1 MSSLGIGEN
10 DPSKLNESIE
20 TLLTQAIQSNAE
32 ALDPSIPAILA
43 GHLSVDSAKT
53 SSEISMML
61 GKDYVLLK
69 SSIAL
74 PQFDYVALGHIHRHQ
89 ELNIAPRVV
98 YPGSLQRIDFG
109 EEKDTKGF
117 CVIDLDPSE
126 SPGKREQSYK
136 FVEVNARKFLTIK
149 STITE
154 SDSNPT
160 QTVINEITN
169 YDVREAIVQVLIDTP
184 ASKYQEIDERLIRTS
199 LEESHLV
206 ATIRKN
212 LISESRNR
220 LGKNFSEK
228 IEPLEALETY
238 LTERGV
244 TGEKR
249 EILLNKGKLLIS
261 EHSQSNTL

>member
-1 MSSLGIGEN
+1 MSSLGIGDN
-10 DPSKLNESIE
+10 NPSQLNESIE
-20 TLLTQAIQSNAE
+20 TLLTQAIQANAE
-32 ALDPSIPAILA
+32 ALDPSIPAVLS

-53 SSEISMML
+53 SSETSMML
-61 GKDYVLLK
+61 GKDYLLLK

-89 ELNIAPRVV
+89 ELNLSPRVV

-117 CVIDLDPSE
+117 CVIDIDPTE
-126 SPGKREQSYK
+126 SPGKRERSYK

-149 STITE
+149 STI
-154 SDSNPT
+154 SDEDPNPT
-160 QTVINEITN
+160 QTIISEIAN
-169 YDVREAIVQVLIDTP
+169 HNVQEAIIQVLIDTP
-184 ASKYQEIDERLIRTS
+184 ASKYQDIDEKLIRGA
-199 LEESHLV
+199 LEESHFV
-206 ATIRKN
+206 ATVRKN

-220 LGKNFSEK
+220 LGKDISEK

-244 TGEKR
+244 TGKKR
-249 EILLNKGKLLIS
+249 EQLLNKGKLLIS

>member
-10 DPSKLNESIE
+10 DPSKLNETIE
-20 TLLTQAIQSNAE
+20 TLLTQAIQANAE
-32 ALDPSIPAILA
+32 SLDPSIPAVLS

-89 ELNIAPRVV
+89 ELNISPRVV

-117 CVIDLDPSE
+117 CVIDIDPTE
-126 SPGKREQSYK
+126 SPGKRERSYK
-136 FVEVNARKFLTIK
+136 FVEVNARKFLTIR
-149 STITE
+149 STI
-154 SDSNPT
+154 SDSDPNPT
-160 QTVINEITN
+160 QTVINEITH
-169 YDVREAIVQVLIDTP
+169 YDVQEAIVQVLIDTP
-184 ASKYQEIDERLIRTS
+184 ASKYQDIDEKLIRYS

-206 ATIRKN
+206 ARFRKN
-212 LISESRNR
+212 FICESRNR
-220 LGKNFSEK
+220 LGMNLSEK
-228 IEPLEALETY
+228 IDPLEALE
-238 LTERGV
+238 
-244 TGEKR
+244 
-249 EILLNKGKLLIS
+249 S
-261 EHSQSNTL
+261 